1 MTASELTSQAYV
13 HQPNEAKWSAE
24 TMGIGMRLL
33 AGAPETSGALTLF
46 EYTAPPR
53 FPGPALHVHR
63 HEDEGFFVTSG
74 TLTVQAGEDRI
85 DVGAGGFIWAPRNVA
100 HGFCN
105 ATDQPA
111 TFLGL
116 VLPGH
121 LEQMFHDLADYLEE
135 AAPMIN
141 PARILEI
148 NKSHEIEIVGPP
160 ILNTG

>member
-1 MTASELTSQAYV
+1 MTANELTSQAYAY
-13 HQPNEAKWSAE
+13 QPDEAKWSSE
-24 TMGIGMRLL
+24 TMGIGIRVL

-53 FPGPALHVHR
+53 FPGPALHVHH
-63 HEDEGFFVTSG
+63 HEAEGFFVTNG
-74 TLTVQAGEDRI
+74 TLTVQAGEERI
-85 DVGAGGFIWAPRNVA
+85 DVRAGGFVWAPRDVA

-105 ATDQPA
+105 ATDQPV

-121 LEQMFHDLADYLEE
+121 LEQMFADLAGYLEE

-141 PARILEI
+141 PARIIEI
-148 NKSHEIEIVGPP
+148 NRSHNIQVVGPP
-160 ILNTG
+160 ILNA